1 MAIIG
6 LQIMVNSAIIRIYI
20 KTIIFTKKLETS
32 INVTVNIIAQMY
44 KRVERS

>member
-1 MAIIG
+1 MA
-6 LQIMVNSAIIRIYI
+6 NSAIIRIYI
-20 KTIIFTKKLETS
+20 KTVIFTEKLEIG